1 MGKPQLHC
9 PKKHTNQLKHRERER
24 PYHIQLFTAATQTE
38 RGAISYI
45 ITLKAATQRER
56 LYHIQLLGAAPRS
69 QSIKFMQHVILNLAL
84 DGCP

>member
-1 MGKPQLHC
+1 MGKPQLHR

-24 PYHIQLFTAATQTE
+24 PYHIQLLTAATQRE
-38 RGAISYI
+38 REAISYI
-45 ITLKAATQRER
+45 ITLKAAT
-56 LYHIQLLGAAPRS
+56 QLLGAAPRS